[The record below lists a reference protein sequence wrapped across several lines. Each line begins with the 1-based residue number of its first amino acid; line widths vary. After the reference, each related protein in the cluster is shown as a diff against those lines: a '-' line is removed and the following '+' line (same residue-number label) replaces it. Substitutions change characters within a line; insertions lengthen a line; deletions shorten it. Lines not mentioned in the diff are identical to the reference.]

1 MRRIEKGWG
10 HELVWASGPGYTGK
24 VLHFDRAGG
33 KMSLHHH
40 AKKHETW
47 LCIHGSFTVVL
58 VDPLTAVR
66 EELALCAEEHGTLEI
81 RPGIDHQLIAQEAD
95 SAIVEVST
103 PDDPLD
109 NFRVEPGD
117 SQTGERYVP
126 GK

>member
-10 HELVWASGPGYTGK
+10 HELIWATGPSYTGK
-24 VLHFDRAGG
+24 VLHFDKAGN

-47 LCIHGSFTVVL
+47 LCVRGRFTVIL
-58 VDPLTAVR
+58 VDPLTAAR
-66 EELALCAEEHGTLEI
+66 EELSMCVEENAVLEI
-81 RPGIDHQLIAQEAD
+81 RPGIDHQLIADEAE
-95 SAIVEVST
+95 SMIVEVST

-117 SQTGERYVP
+117 SQ
-126 GK
+126 K